1 MEKGNGGWFRRE
13 RGVLCGGRLREESS
27 GERGVVVFR
36 LREKEKLPGGAAA
49 GFERDRFRVR
59 FFFVFF
65 L

>member
-1 MEKGNGGWFRRE
+1 
-13 RGVLCGGRLREESS
+13 LREESS